1 MCRYDVSSQEFEHP
15 LDYHITQ
22 DPAAT
27 KRAKWGH
34 LGQACA
40 EYPATDAQYGSV
52 GATAPAHAPAARPA
66 GLQGFQP
73 MSREDMDKYEAE
85 MKEWERQEAARQQSE
100 EAQRKLSALLDG
112 VDSLMP
118 SEQARA
124 GGDAGLEDG
133 WKEAVD
139 AASGRTY
146 YYHEATGVSSWQRPQ
161 AADSV
166 CVHSLSVGGCNIS
179 QIFFTRCVCAGAH
192 ERSLVE
198 RLHLVQHATY
208 LPIHPHLYPHCCVC
222 GREREKERERVS
234 E

>member
-66 GLQGFQP
+66 GLEGFQP

-112 VDSLMP
+112 VDSLIP
-118 SEQARA
+118 SEQVRA

-139 AASGRTY
+139 AASGHTY

-166 CVHSLSVGGCNIS
+166 CVHLLSVGGCNIP
-179 QIFFTRCVCAGAH
+179 QFYFTRCVSVH
-192 ERSLVE
+192 
-198 RLHLVQHATY
+198 
-208 LPIHPHLYPHCCVC
+208 
-222 GREREKERERVS
+222 VS
-234 E
+234 GLLCRDCT